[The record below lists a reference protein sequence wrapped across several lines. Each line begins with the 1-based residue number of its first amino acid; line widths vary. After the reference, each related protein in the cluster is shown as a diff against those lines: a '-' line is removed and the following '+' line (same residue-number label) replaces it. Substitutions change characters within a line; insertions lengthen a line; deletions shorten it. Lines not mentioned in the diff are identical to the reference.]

1 MGLFGKKKKAVEEA
15 RLSELT
21 DAERSEAIERVE
33 RSRDDVIYRIEE
45 LMVKIAETGR
55 GKMKR
60 LKRRR
65 HKLGKAPNDERP

>member
-65 HKLGKAPNDERP
+65 YKLGKAPNDERP